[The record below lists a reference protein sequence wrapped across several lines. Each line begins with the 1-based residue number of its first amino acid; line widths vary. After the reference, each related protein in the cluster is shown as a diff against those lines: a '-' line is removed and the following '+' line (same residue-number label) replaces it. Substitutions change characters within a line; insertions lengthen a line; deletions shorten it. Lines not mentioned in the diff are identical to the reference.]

1 MPSVKELRDTLNR
14 MVNEHYGTPE
24 MIRYF
29 SFSMTLAR
37 GKVKM
42 LHQLHFNMNR
52 RDCWGYVQGASP
64 PEIKRLIWEHEKDEL
79 IVDPR
84 FGGDHHSASLGKA
97 VKVTGL
103 EPDELYQ
110 ADLIPGCKAAFR
122 AWVNLA
128 RDSSWLK
135 GLSGSTILERANNNR
150 IVEGGGVS
158 VRDYRRY
165 TDELRALLG
174 DIPGH
179 DVHNVADEDHSDMME
194 WVLDRYAVTEEAQ
207 RLVWEG
213 ARDSLDF
220 DRAFRGSL
228 AVVLEKI
235 TD

>member
-1 MPSVKELRDTLNR
+1 MASVKQLRDSLNR
-14 MVNEHYGTPE
+14 MVNEHYTTPE
-24 MIRYF
+24 IVRYF
-29 SFSMTLAR
+29 SFPMTAAR

-52 RDCWGYVQGASP
+52 RDCWGHVQGSSP
-64 PEIKRLIWEHEKDEL
+64 PEIKRLIWEHEKEEL

-84 FGGDHHSASLGKA
+84 FGGDHHSASLRKA
-97 VKVTGL
+97 AKVTGL
-103 EPDELYQ
+103 SATDLYN

-135 GLSGSTILERANNNR
+135 ALSGSTILERANNNR

-194 WVLDRYAVTEEAQ
+194 VVLDRHAVTEETQ
-207 RLVWEG
+207 QQVLEG

-228 AVVLEKI
+228 AIVLEKI
-235 TD
+235 A

>member
-1 MPSVKELRDTLNR
+1 
-14 MVNEHYGTPE
+14 MVNEHYSTPE

-29 SFSMTLAR
+29 SFPMTLAR

-97 VKVTGL
+97 VKVTRL
-103 EPDELYQ
+103 QANELYK
-110 ADLIPGCKAAFR
+110 AELIPGCKAAFR

-135 GLSGSTILERANNNR
+135 ALSGSTILERANNNR

-228 AVVLEKI
+228 AVALEQI
-235 TD
+235 ES